1 MLSCIFQKMCRLI
14 PRKIRGGNI
23 HKRLNNSIRQNM
35 LECQVNG
42 VHYVS
47 QTKASETLTST
58 ISLRN
63 FEFYL
68 VIPVLE
74 FTFMFTNAFLLGEGQ
89 LTAQLTI

>member
-35 LECQVNG
+35 LECQVSG

-47 QTKASETLTST
+47 QTKA
-58 ISLRN
+58 
-63 FEFYL
+63 
-68 VIPVLE
+68 
-74 FTFMFTNAFLLGEGQ
+74 
-89 LTAQLTI
+89 